1 MLPDRSKRYAGVDGE
16 IARLQLAANWQLVL
30 VALLVL
36 ALLAA
41 IFPRKAL
48 IEKLYQQQ
56 SLDDLALSY
65 VRSLYRTNPSNADA
79 ILLLAKTRPGLIDV
93 PKLEAVVSDLLE
105 SNDVRQRNEART
117 VLLNA
122 YRSRLDKGIEKI
134 EKERL
139 TAQLTSLIHSAQ
151 QDELPATLVRSMAEE
166 AFRLDQPELGV
177 TLLKRLNVDV
187 SANELG
193 HFGDL
198 ALGRGQHALA
208 AKYYFMARDIAKSPP
223 DARRFFQTG
232 VKTLMVASQYSQ
244 ALEMAKLKLGDLS
257 NDPQTLRFLSHTAL
271 AAGDPVAAAVY
282 ARKLVFQ

>member
-41 IFPRKAL
+41 IFPRQAL

-56 SLDDLALSY
+56 SLDDLTLSY
-65 VRSLYRTNPSNADA
+65 VRNLYRTNPNNADA
-79 ILLLAKTRPGLIDV
+79 ILLLAKTRPDLIDV
-93 PKLEAVVSDLLE
+93 PKLESVVSDLLE
-105 SNDVRQRNEART
+105 SKEVRQRNEART
-117 VLLNA
+117 ILLKA
-122 YRSRLDKGIEKI
+122 YRSRLDQGVEKI
-134 EKERL
+134 EKAGL
-139 TAQLTSLIHSAQ
+139 TAQLMSLLQSAQ
-151 QDELPATLVRSMAEE
+151 QDDLPATLLRSLAEE

-177 TLLKRLNVDV
+177 TLFKRLNVEV
-187 SANELG
+187 SAKELG

-208 AKYYFMARDIAKSPP
+208 AKYYFMARDIAKSLP
-223 DARRFFQTG
+223 DARSFFQIG
-232 VKTLMVASQYSQ
+232 VKTLMAASQYVQ
-244 ALEMAKLKLGDLS
+244 AMEMAKLKLGDLS

-282 ARKLVFQ
+282 VRKLVFQ

>member
-232 VKTLMVASQYSQ
+232 VKTLMAASQYSQ

-257 NDPQTLRFLSHTAL
+257 NDPPTLRFLSHTAL